1 MNKINYPFS
10 KEQLLPQEE
19 RLELNQIKKEFI
31 IGVPKECDINEK
43 RICLTP
49 DSVSYLV
56 LNDYKI
62 FIESGAGI
70 GSNFSDL
77 DYSEAGAK
85 IVKTKEEVYKCP
97 VILKIAPL
105 TDIEINLIE
114 PNSVLISAL
123 ELKKESFSYITN
135 LINKKITSIA
145 FEFIEEDDGYL
156 PVSDQLG
163 AITGQAAVLISSELM
178 SNININGKGLFLGN
192 ISGVPPTE
200 IVIIGS
206 DKTAQSAALTATKLG
221 ARVKVF
227 SNSIYKINKIQKL
240 IGNPI
245 YSSTIQKKQ
254 LSKAL
259 MRCDVAIGTI
269 KSNTNSDAIISED
282 MIVNMKKG
290 AIIIDVSID
299 TGGTF
304 QTSKLTNHD
313 NPTFVKHDVI
323 HYCVPNIP
331 SRYSRTSSL
340 CLSNIITPYL
350 VKSVKFGSFENFIRN
365 NNSFKKGVYLYNGLN
380 TNKIINQILNIR
392 YNDINTIIWD

>member
-85 IVKTKEEVYKCP
+85 IVKTKEEIYKCP

-105 TDIEINLIE
+105 TDIEINLIK
-114 PNSVLISAL
+114 PNSILISAL

-156 PVSDQLG
+156 PVTDQLG

-206 DKTAQSAALTATKLG
+206 DKIAQSAALTATKLG

-227 SNSIYKINKIQKL
+227 SNSIFKINKIQKL
-240 IGNPI
+240 IANPI

-313 NPTFVKHDVI
+313 KPTFVKHDVI

-380 TNKIINQILNIR
+380 TNKIINQILNIK
-392 YNDINTIIWD
+392 YNDINTII

>member
-31 IGVPKECDINEK
+31 IGVPKEDENNEK

-49 DSVSYLV
+49 DSVSYLTS
-56 LNDYKI
+56 NDFRI
-62 FIESGAGI
+62 FIESGAGL

-77 DYSEAGAK
+77 EYSEAGAK
-85 IVKTKEEVYKCP
+85 IVNSKEEVYKCSL
-97 VILKIAPL
+97 ILKIAPL
-105 TDIEINLIE
+105 TDLEINLIK
-114 PNSVLISAL
+114 PNSILISAL
-123 ELKKESFSYITN
+123 ELKKQSSPYIDK
-135 LINKKITSIA
+135 LINKKITCVA
-145 FEFIEEDDGYL
+145 FEFIEEDDGYF

-163 AITGQAAVLISSELM
+163 DITGQAAVLISSELM
-178 SNININGKGLFLGN
+178 SNVNTNGKGLFLGN

-206 DKTAQSAALTATKLG
+206 DKIAEAAALTATRLG
-221 ARVKVF
+221 ASVKVF
-227 SNSIYKINKIQKL
+227 SNSIFELNKIQKL
-240 IGNPI
+240 IGNLI

-254 LSKAL
+254 LLKAL

-269 KSNTNSDAIISED
+269 TSSTSSESVISED
-282 MIVNMKKG
+282 MVLKMKKG

-304 QTSKLTNHD
+304 QTSELTSHD
-313 NPTFVKHDVI
+313 KSTFVKHDVI

-340 CLSNIITPYL
+340 CLSNVITPYL

-365 NNSFKKGVYLYNGLN
+365 NNSFKKGVYLYNGLS
-380 TNKIINQILNIR
+380 TKMVLSQILDIK
-392 YNDINTIIWD
+392 YNDINNIL

>member
-85 IVKTKEEVYKCP
+85 IVKTKEEIYKCP

-105 TDIEINLIE
+105 TDIEINLIK
-114 PNSVLISAL
+114 PNSILISAL

-206 DKTAQSAALTATKLG
+206 DKTAQSAVLTATKLG

-269 KSNTNSDAIISED
+269 KSNTNSDAVISED

-313 NPTFVKHDVI
+313 KPTFVKHDVI

-392 YNDINTIIWD
+392 YNDINTII

>member
-19 RLELNQIKKEFI
+19 RLELNQIKKEFK

-105 TDIEINLIE
+105 TDIEINLIK

-206 DKTAQSAALTATKLG
+206 DKIAQSAALTATKLG

-227 SNSIYKINKIQKL
+227 SNSIFKINKIQKL
-240 IGNPI
+240 IANPI
-245 YSSTIQKKQ
+245 YSSTIQNKQ

-313 NPTFVKHDVI
+313 KPTFVKHDVI

-392 YNDINTIIWD
+392 YNDINTII

>member
-1 MNKINYPFS
+1 MNKIDYPFS

-19 RLELNQIKKEFI
+19 RLDLNQIKKEFI
-31 IGVPKECDINEK
+31 IGVPKEYDINEK

-49 DSVSYLV
+49 DSVNYLV

-62 FIESGAGI
+62 YIESGAGI

-85 IVKTKEEVYKCP
+85 IIKTKEEVYKCP

-105 TDIEINLIE
+105 TDIEINLIK
-114 PNSVLISAL
+114 PNSILISAL
-123 ELKKESFSYITN
+123 ELKSESFSYISN
-135 LINKKITSIA
+135 LINKKITSVA
-145 FEFIEEDDGYL
+145 FEFIEEDDGYF
-156 PVSDQLG
+156 PVIDQLG
-163 AITGQAAVLISSELM
+163 GITGQSAVLISSELM
-178 SNININGKGLFLGN
+178 SNTNINGKGLFLGN

-206 DKTAQSAALTATKLG
+206 DKIAQSAALTATKLG

-227 SNSIYKINKIQKL
+227 SNSIFKLDKIQKL
-240 IGNPI
+240 IGTPI

-269 KSNTNSDAIISED
+269 KSTNSSETVISED
-282 MIVNMKKG
+282 MVMSMKKG
-290 AIIIDVSID
+290 SIIIDVSID

-313 NPTFVKHDVI
+313 KPTFVKHDVI

-350 VKSVKFGSFENFIRN
+350 VKSVRFGSFENFIRN

-380 TNKIINQILNIR
+380 TNKIISQKLDIK
-392 YNDINTIIWD
+392 YNDINNII

>member
-156 PVSDQLG
+156 PVTDQLG

-206 DKTAQSAALTATKLG
+206 DKTAQSAVLTATKLG

-392 YNDINTIIWD
+392 YNDINTII

>member
-392 YNDINTIIWD
+392 YNDINTII

>member
-49 DSVSYLV
+49 DSVSYLL

-85 IVKTKEEVYKCP
+85 IVKNKKEVYKCP

-105 TDIEINLIE
+105 TDIEINLIK
-114 PNSVLISAL
+114 PNSILISAL

-156 PVSDQLG
+156 PVTDQLG

-227 SNSIYKINKIQKL
+227 SNSIFKINKIQKL
-240 IGNPI
+240 IANPI

-313 NPTFVKHDVI
+313 KPTFVKHDVI

-331 SRYSRTSSL
+331 SRYCRTSSL

-380 TNKIINQILNIR
+380 TNKIINQILNIK
-392 YNDINTIIWD
+392 YNDINTII

>member
-105 TDIEINLIE
+105 TDIEINLIK

-269 KSNTNSDAIISED
+269 KSNTNSDAVISED

-313 NPTFVKHDVI
+313 KPTFVKHDVI

-392 YNDINTIIWD
+392 YNDINTII

>member
-49 DSVSYLV
+49 DSVSYLL

-85 IVKTKEEVYKCP
+85 IVKTKEEIYKCP

-105 TDIEINLIE
+105 TDIEINLIK
-114 PNSVLISAL
+114 PNSILISAL

-156 PVSDQLG
+156 PVTDQLG

-227 SNSIYKINKIQKL
+227 SNSIFKINKIQKL

-245 YSSTIQKKQ
+245 YSSTIQKKE

-269 KSNTNSDAIISED
+269 KSNINSDAIISED

-313 NPTFVKHDVI
+313 KPTFVKHDVI

-380 TNKIINQILNIR
+380 TNKIINQILNIK
-392 YNDINTIIWD
+392 YNDINTII

>member
-105 TDIEINLIE
+105 TDIEINLIK
-114 PNSVLISAL
+114 PNSILISAL

-156 PVSDQLG
+156 PVTDQLG

-206 DKTAQSAALTATKLG
+206 DKIAQSASLTATKLG

-227 SNSIYKINKIQKL
+227 SNSIFKINKIQKL
-240 IGNPI
+240 IANPI

-313 NPTFVKHDVI
+313 KPTFVKHDVI

-380 TNKIINQILNIR
+380 TKKIINQILNIK
-392 YNDINTIIWD
+392 YNDINTII

>member
-85 IVKTKEEVYKCP
+85 IVKTKEEIYKCP

-105 TDIEINLIE
+105 TDIEINLIK
-114 PNSVLISAL
+114 PNSILISAL

-156 PVSDQLG
+156 PVTDQLG

-206 DKTAQSAALTATKLG
+206 DKIAQSAALTATKLG

-227 SNSIYKINKIQKL
+227 SNSIFKINKIQKL
-240 IGNPI
+240 ITNPI

-313 NPTFVKHDVI
+313 KPTFVKHDVI

-380 TNKIINQILNIR
+380 TNKIINQILNIK
-392 YNDINTIIWD
+392 YNDINTII

>member
-206 DKTAQSAALTATKLG
+206 DKTAQSATLTATKLG

-269 KSNTNSDAIISED
+269 KSNTNSDAVISED

-392 YNDINTIIWD
+392 YNDINTII

>member
-1 MNKINYPFS
+1 MNKIDYPFS

-19 RLELNQIKKEFI
+19 RLDLNQIKKEFI
-31 IGVPKECDINEK
+31 IGVPKEYDINEK

-49 DSVSYLV
+49 DSVNYLV

-62 FIESGAGI
+62 YIESGAGI

-85 IVKTKEEVYKCP
+85 IIKTKEEVYKCP

-105 TDIEINLIE
+105 TDIEINLIK
-114 PNSVLISAL
+114 PNSILISAL
-123 ELKKESFSYITN
+123 ELKSESFSYISN
-135 LINKKITSIA
+135 LINKKITSVA
-145 FEFIEEDDGYL
+145 FEFIEEDDGYF
-156 PVSDQLG
+156 PVIDQLG
-163 AITGQAAVLISSELM
+163 GITGQSAVLISSELM
-178 SNININGKGLFLGN
+178 SNTNINGKGLFLGN

-206 DKTAQSAALTATKLG
+206 DKIAQSAALTATKLG

-227 SNSIYKINKIQKL
+227 SNSIFKLDKIQKL
-240 IGNPI
+240 IGTPI

-269 KSNTNSDAIISED
+269 KSTTSSETVISED
-282 MIVNMKKG
+282 MVMSMKKG
-290 AIIIDVSID
+290 SIIIDVSID

-313 NPTFVKHDVI
+313 KPTFVKHDVI

-350 VKSVKFGSFENFIRN
+350 IKSVRFGSFENFIRN
-365 NNSFKKGVYLYNGLN
+365 NSSFKKGVYLYNGLN
-380 TNKIINQILNIR
+380 TNKIISQKLDIK
-392 YNDINTIIWD
+392 YNDINNII

>member
-105 TDIEINLIE
+105 TDIEINLIK

-269 KSNTNSDAIISED
+269 KSNTNSDAVISED

-392 YNDINTIIWD
+392 YNDINTII

>member
-1 MNKINYPFS
+1 MNKIDYPFS

-19 RLELNQIKKEFI
+19 RLELKQIKKEFI
-31 IGVPKECDINEK
+31 IGVPKEHDVNEK

-49 DSVSYLV
+49 DSVSYLA
-56 LNDYKI
+56 LNDYEI

-85 IVKTKEEVYKCP
+85 IVNTKQEIYKCP
-97 VILKIAPL
+97 IILKIAPL
-105 TDIEINLIE
+105 TDFEINLIK
-114 PNSVLISAL
+114 PNSILISAL
-123 ELKKESFSYITN
+123 ELKKQSSAYISK
-135 LINKKITSIA
+135 LINKKIICIA
-145 FEFIEEDDGYL
+145 FEFIEEDDGYH
-156 PVSDQLG
+156 PVTDQLG
-163 AITGQAAVLISSELM
+163 DITGQAAVLISSELM
-178 SNININGKGLFLGN
+178 SNINTNGKGLFLGN

-200 IVIIGS
+200 IVVIGS
-206 DKTAQSAALTATKLG
+206 DKIAESAALTATRLG

-227 SNSIYKINKIQKL
+227 SNSIFKLNKIQKL

-254 LSKAL
+254 LTKAL

-269 KSNTNSDAIISED
+269 KSSTSSESVITED
-282 MIVNMKKG
+282 IVVKMKKG
-290 AIIIDVSID
+290 SIIIDVSID

-304 QTSKLTNHD
+304 QTSELTNHD
-313 NPTFVKHDVI
+313 KPTFIKHDVI

-350 VKSVKFGSFENFIRN
+350 VKSVRFGSFENFIRN

-380 TNKIINQILNIR
+380 TNMIISQILGIK
-392 YNDINTIIWD
+392 YNDINNII

>member
-105 TDIEINLIE
+105 TDIEINLIK
-114 PNSVLISAL
+114 PNSILISAL
-123 ELKKESFSYITN
+123 ELKKESFSYLTN

-156 PVSDQLG
+156 PVTDQLG

-206 DKTAQSAALTATKLG
+206 DKIAQSAALTATKLG

-227 SNSIYKINKIQKL
+227 SNSIFKINKIQKL
-240 IGNPI
+240 IANPI
-245 YSSTIQKKQ
+245 YSSTIQNKQ

-313 NPTFVKHDVI
+313 KPTFVKHDVI

-380 TNKIINQILNIR
+380 TNKIINQILNIK
-392 YNDINTIIWD
+392 YNDINTII

>member
-105 TDIEINLIE
+105 TDIEINLIK

-392 YNDINTIIWD
+392 YNDINTII

>member
-85 IVKTKEEVYKCP
+85 IVKTKEEIYKCP

-105 TDIEINLIE
+105 TDIEINLIK
-114 PNSVLISAL
+114 PNSILISAL

-206 DKTAQSAALTATKLG
+206 DKIAQSAALTATKLG

-227 SNSIYKINKIQKL
+227 SNSIFKINKIQKL
-240 IGNPI
+240 IANPI
-245 YSSTIQKKQ
+245 YSSTIQNKQ

-313 NPTFVKHDVI
+313 KPTFVKHDVI

-380 TNKIINQILNIR
+380 TNMIINQILNIK
-392 YNDINTIIWD
+392 YNDINTII

>member
-1 MNKINYPFS
+1 MNKIDYPFS
-10 KEQLLPQEE
+10 REQLLPQEE
-19 RLELNQIKKEFI
+19 RLELKQIKKEFI
-31 IGVPKECDINEK
+31 IGVPKEHDFNEK

-49 DSVSYLV
+49 DSVSYLA
-56 LNDYKI
+56 LNDYEI

-85 IVKTKEEVYKCP
+85 IVNTKQEIYKCP
-97 VILKIAPL
+97 IILKIAPL
-105 TDIEINLIE
+105 TDFEINLIK
-114 PNSVLISAL
+114 PNSILISAL
-123 ELKKESFSYITN
+123 ELKKQSSAYISK
-135 LINKKITSIA
+135 LINKKITCIA

-156 PVSDQLG
+156 PVTDQLG
-163 AITGQAAVLISSELM
+163 DITGQAAVLISSELM
-178 SNININGKGLFLGN
+178 SNINTNGKGLFLGN

-200 IVIIGS
+200 IVVIGS
-206 DKTAQSAALTATKLG
+206 DKIAESAALTATRLG

-227 SNSIYKINKIQKL
+227 SNSIFKLNKIQKL

-254 LSKAL
+254 LTKAL

-269 KSNTNSDAIISED
+269 KSSTSSESVITED
-282 MIVNMKKG
+282 MVIKMKKG
-290 AIIIDVSID
+290 SIIIDVSID

-304 QTSKLTNHD
+304 QTSELTNHD
-313 NPTFVKHDVI
+313 KPTFIKHDVI

-350 VKSVKFGSFENFIRN
+350 VKSVRFGSFENFIRN

-380 TNKIINQILNIR
+380 TNMIISQILGIK
-392 YNDINTIIWD
+392 YNDINNII

>member
-10 KEQLLPQEE
+10 KKQLLPLEE
-19 RLELNQIKKEFI
+19 RLELNQIKKEFT

-43 RICLTP
+43 RICLSP

-56 LNDYKI
+56 LNDFKI

-85 IVKTKEEVYKCP
+85 IVKNKKEVYKCP

-105 TDIEINLIE
+105 TDIEINLIK
-114 PNSVLISAL
+114 PNSILISAL

-156 PVSDQLG
+156 PVTDQLG

-206 DKTAQSAALTATKLG
+206 DKIAQSAALTATKLG

-227 SNSIYKINKIQKL
+227 SNSILKINKIQKL

-269 KSNTNSDAIISED
+269 KRSTNSEAIISED

-313 NPTFVKHDVI
+313 KPTFVKHDVI

-350 VKSVKFGSFENFIRN
+350 NKSVRFGSFENFIRN

-380 TNKIINQILNIR
+380 TNKIINQILNIK
-392 YNDINTIIWD
+392 YNDINTII

>member
-85 IVKTKEEVYKCP
+85 IVKTKEEIYKCP

-105 TDIEINLIE
+105 TDIEINLIK
-114 PNSVLISAL
+114 PNSILISAL

-206 DKTAQSAALTATKLG
+206 DKIAQSAALTATKLG

-227 SNSIYKINKIQKL
+227 SNSIFKINKIQKL
-240 IGNPI
+240 IANPI
-245 YSSTIQKKQ
+245 YSSTIQNKQ

-313 NPTFVKHDVI
+313 KPTFVKHDVI

-380 TNKIINQILNIR
+380 TNKIINQILNIK
-392 YNDINTIIWD
+392 YNDINTII

>member
-123 ELKKESFSYITN
+123 VLKKESFSYITN

-392 YNDINTIIWD
+392 YNDINTII

>member
-1 MNKINYPFS
+1 MNKIDYPFS

-19 RLELNQIKKEFI
+19 RLDLNQIKKEFI

-105 TDIEINLIE
+105 TNIEINLIK
-114 PNSVLISAL
+114 PNSILISAL
-123 ELKKESFSYITN
+123 ELKKESLSYITN

-156 PVSDQLG
+156 PVTDQLG

-206 DKTAQSAALTATKLG
+206 DKIAQSAALTATKLG

-227 SNSIYKINKIQKL
+227 SNSIFKINKIQKL
-240 IGNPI
+240 IANPI
-245 YSSTIQKKQ
+245 YSSTIQNKQ

-313 NPTFVKHDVI
+313 KPTFVKHDVI

-380 TNKIINQILNIR
+380 TNKIINQILNIK
-392 YNDINTIIWD
+392 YNDINTII

>member
-10 KEQLLPQEE
+10 KKQLLPLEE
-19 RLELNQIKKEFI
+19 RLELNQIKKEFT

-43 RICLTP
+43 RICLSP

-56 LNDYKI
+56 LNDFKI

-105 TDIEINLIE
+105 TDIEINLIK
-114 PNSVLISAL
+114 PNSILISAL

-156 PVSDQLG
+156 PVTDQLG
-163 AITGQAAVLISSELM
+163 AITGQAAVLISSELL

-206 DKTAQSAALTATKLG
+206 DKIAQSAALTATKLG

-227 SNSIYKINKIQKL
+227 SNSILKINKIQKL

-269 KSNTNSDAIISED
+269 KRSTNSEAIISED

-299 TGGTF
+299 TCTPSKF
-304 QTSKLTNHD
+304 SPSIVILISFFTSTSGLNHE
-313 NPTFVKHDVI
+313 PHELKVKAI
-323 HYCVPNIP
+323 
-331 SRYSRTSSL
+331 
-340 CLSNIITPYL
+340 NII
-350 VKSVKFGSFENFIRN
+350 S
-365 NNSFKKGVYLYNGLN
+365 
-380 TNKIINQILNIR
+380 IIFFMI
-392 YNDINTIIWD
+392 